1 MDSTHSV
8 GPPPTP
14 RYPRAT
20 CWLIAMA
27 ALLLAGG
34 LCALALFLP
43 PINLPERILA
53 LSYTP
58 LTTDAPAIALDERL
72 TISLPSG
79 QASSDFAIKLDSAQP
94 DLLDQALSRLPAHL
108 SAYAAPHL
116 LDSRGTAPAALHIDL
131 SLPDAAPPHLAL
143 YGWDGES
150 WRFIPAQRS
159 ERGLQGKADFVP
171 RALGGFA
178 QAAVPP
184 IVLIAQEVRQD
195 LDPAIADVADI
206 LSPAGLRPTANGGLI
221 GSLAPGGSAD
231 ADYLFMPLVR
241 NFVDPAAIDST
252 TVAALLADPTLRAAH
267 IRQLSDVASFNEFA
281 GMFIDYRGL
290 PRNLRTAF
298 AGFVRAL
305 ADELSAQGLRLG
317 VVIPASGD
325 ASAAY
330 DWAAIGAAADYVR
343 LRPLDD
349 PRAYAELD
357 ALLSRLSASIPRH
370 KLLLGINVLPA
381 RELAGELR
389 AVGWH
394 EAFAGLGDLVLES
407 AAARRDGSLSPG
419 AVFQAALDGYRARFG
434 YDAQSGATMLD
445 YVDDAGAT
453 ASRIWLTDAAALL
466 HHFAR
471 IESQAIG
478 GIAFDDLH
486 ALPNVDSLLPV
497 IGDYVAGRTQV
508 IAPSQFSARW
518 TIVGADG
525 IVSEVESPLD
535 AGLVATLDAPDGHYA
550 VNWSLVDELGVA
562 SARGGAVLPL
572 FRATATPTP
581 TPTPIPTPVPV
592 VSAPIVTTNPAPV
605 VSAPVP
611 VGNINIELGGQ
622 VTSVGNPRAINAMR
636 QAGMTWMK
644 IQVKYS
650 GSEDLHSM
658 IQQAHGQG
666 FKILISAVG
675 YPEDLARGG
684 AAYVSDFAHWL
695 GRVAAWGADAIE
707 VWNEPNLDREW
718 PQGQISGTAYAN
730 MLRAAYQQIKNA
742 NPDVLVISA
751 APAPTGAAIEG
762 RVVPDNTWLREVV
775 AAGGVDYMDCV
786 GVHYNEGIVPPGQS
800 TGDPRGD
807 EYYTRYFYS
816 GMLVGYL
823 SIIPDRPLCF
833 TEMGYVTSQGYG
845 PLPSGFAW
853 GAGTTVQQQA
863 DWLAQ
868 AAILASNSGSVRLFI
883 VWNIDFTRYD
893 SDPQGGYAIIRPDG
907 SCPAC
912 QTLAAAR

>member
-1 MDSTHSV
+1 MTKDSA
-8 GPPPTP
+8 PP

-43 PINLPERILA
+43 PISLPERILA

-58 LTTDAPAIALDERL
+58 LSSDAPAIALDERL
-72 TISLPSG
+72 TIALPSD
-79 QASSDFAIKLDSAQP
+79 QATTDFAIKLDSAQP

-116 LDSRGTAPAALHIDL
+116 LDSRGAAPAALHIDL
-131 SLPDAAPPHLAL
+131 SLPNAAPPHLAL

-159 ERGLQGKADFVP
+159 ERGLQGQADFVP
-171 RALGGFA
+171 RALGSFV
-178 QAAVPP
+178 QAASAP
-184 IVLIAQEVRQD
+184 IVLIAQEVQQD
-195 LDPAIADVADI
+195 LDPAIAAIANI
-206 LSPAGLRPTANGGLI
+206 LSPAGLRPTASGGLI
-221 GSLAPGGSAD
+221 GSLAPGGSVD

-241 NFVDPAAIDST
+241 NFVDPAAIDSA

-281 GMFIDYRGL
+281 GLFIDYRGL
-290 PRNLRTAF
+290 PLDLRAAF

-305 ADELSAQGLRLG
+305 ADEFSAQGLRLG

-330 DWAAIGAAADYVR
+330 DWAAIGAAADYVQ

-370 KLLLGINVLPA
+370 KLLLGISVRPA

-389 AVGWH
+389 PIGWH

-407 AAARRDGSLSPG
+407 AAARRDGSLPPG
-419 AVFQAALDGYRARFG
+419 AVFQAALDGYQARFS
-434 YDAQSGATMLD
+434 YDAQSGATTLD
-445 YVDDAGAT
+445 YVDAAGVT

-497 IGDYVAGRTQV
+497 IGDYVVGRTRV

-518 TIVGADG
+518 TIAGAG
-525 IVSEVESPLD
+525 GVVSAVESPLD

-562 SARGGAVLPL
+562 SVRGGAVLPL

-581 TPTPIPTPVPV
+581 TPTPLPTPVPV

-622 VTSVGNPRAINAMR
+622 VTSVGSSRAINAMR

-658 IQQAHGQG
+658 IQQAHEQG

-675 YPEDLARGG
+675 YPEELGRGG
-684 AAYVSDFAHWL
+684 AGYVSDFAHWL

-730 MLRAAYQQIKNA
+730 MLRAAYQQIKAA
-742 NPDVLVISA
+742 NPNVLVISA
-751 APAPTGAAIEG
+751 APAPTGTDFPG
-762 RVVPDNTWLREVV
+762 RVMPDNTWLRELV

-786 GVHYNEGIVPPGQS
+786 GVHYNEGIIPPGQS
-800 TGDPRGD
+800 TGDPRD
-807 EYYTRYFYS
+807 NYYTRYFYS
-816 GMLVGYL
+816 GMLFGYL
-823 SIIPDRPLCF
+823 SIIPNRPLCF
-833 TEMGYVTSQGYG
+833 TELGYVTSQGYG

>member
-1 MDSTHSV
+1 MTKDSAA
-8 GPPPTP
+8 P

-34 LCALALFLP
+34 LCALALYLP
-43 PINLPERILA
+43 PISLPERILA
-53 LSYTP
+53 RSYTP
-58 LTTDAPAIALDERL
+58 LTTDAPAITLDERL
-72 TISLPSG
+72 TISLPSD
-79 QASSDFAIKLDSAQP
+79 QTTSDFAIKLGSAQP
-94 DLLDQALSRLPAHL
+94 DLLDLALSRLPAHL

-116 LDSRGTAPAALHIDL
+116 LDSRGAAPATLHIDL
-131 SLPDAAPPHLAL
+131 SLPNAAPPHLAL
-143 YGWDGES
+143 YGWDGET

-159 ERGLQGKADFVP
+159 ERGLQGRADFVP
-171 RALGGFA
+171 RALGSFA
-178 QAAVPP
+178 QAAAPP
-184 IVLIAQEVRQD
+184 IVLVAQEVHQD
-195 LDPAIADVADI
+195 LVPAIADIADI

-241 NFVDPAAIDST
+241 NFVDPAAIDSA
-252 TVAALLADPTLRAAH
+252 TVAALLSEPSLRAAH

-281 GMFIDYRGL
+281 GLFIDYRGL
-290 PRNLRTAF
+290 SLDLRAAF
-298 AGFVRAL
+298 SGFVRAL
-305 ADELSAQGLRLG
+305 ADAFSARDLRLG
-317 VVIPASGD
+317 IVIPASADPG
-325 ASAAY
+325 AAY
-330 DWAAIGAAADYVR
+330 DWAAIGATADYVQ

-349 PRAYAELD
+349 RRATAKLD
-357 ALLSRLSASIPRH
+357 ALLSRLTAFIPRH
-370 KLLLGINVLPA
+370 KLLLGINVSPA
-381 RELAGELR
+381 RELSGELR
-389 AVGWH
+389 PVDWH
-394 EAFAGLGDLVLES
+394 DAFAGLGDLVLES
-407 AAARRDGSLSPG
+407 DFARRDGSLPPG
-419 AVFQAALDGYRARFG
+419 AVFHAALDGYRARFG
-434 YDAQSGATMLD
+434 YDTQSGATVLD
-445 YVDDAGAT
+445 YMDEAGALV
-453 ASRIWLTDAAALL
+453 SRIWLTDAAALL

-471 IESQAIG
+471 IKPQAIG
-478 GIAFDDLH
+478 GVAFDDLPAVPH
-486 ALPNVDSLLPV
+486 VESLLDT
-497 IGDYVAGRTQV
+497 IHDYVAGQTRIV
-508 IAPSQFSARW
+508 APSQFSARW
-518 TIVGADG
+518 TIAGAGGMVGEVSSRPDAD
-525 IVSEVESPLD
+525 
-535 AGLVATLDAPDGHYA
+535 LVATLDAPDGHYA
-550 VNWSLVDELGVA
+550 INWSLVDEFGNA

-592 VSAPIVTTNPAPV
+592 VSAPIVITNPASV

-611 VGNINIELGGQ
+611 VGSINIELGGQ
-622 VTSVGNPRAINAMR
+622 VQEHSLSSPRAINAMR
-636 QAGMTWMK
+636 QAGMTWVK
-644 IQVKYS
+644 VQVKYS

-675 YPEDLARGG
+675 YPDDLGRGG
-684 AAYVSDFAHWL
+684 AGYVSDFAHWL

-718 PQGQISGTAYAN
+718 PQGQISGTAYAD
-730 MLRAAYQQIKNA
+730 MLRAAYQQIKAA
-742 NPDVLVISA
+742 NPNVLVISA

-786 GVHYNEGIVPPGQS
+786 GVHYNEGIVPPSQS

-853 GAGTTVQQQA
+853 GANTTVQQQA

-868 AAILASNSGSVRLFI
+868 AAILASNSGAVRLFI

>member
-1 MDSTHSV
+1 MTKDSA
-8 GPPPTP
+8 PP

-34 LCALALFLP
+34 LCSLALFLP
-43 PINLPERILA
+43 PISLPERILA

-58 LTTDAPAIALDERL
+58 LTADSPAIALDERL
-72 TISLPSG
+72 TIALPSD
-79 QASSDFAIKLDSAQP
+79 QATSDFAIKLDSAQP

-108 SAYAAPHL
+108 SAYAAPYL

-131 SLPDAAPPHLAL
+131 SLPADAPPHLAL
-143 YGWDGES
+143 VGWDGES

-159 ERGLQGKADFVP
+159 ERGLQGRADFVP
-171 RALGGFA
+171 RALGSFA
-178 QAAVPP
+178 QAAAPP
-184 IVLIAQEVRQD
+184 IVLIGQEVRQD
-195 LDPAIADVADI
+195 LDPAIAAIADI
-206 LSPAGLRPTANGGLI
+206 LSPAGLRPTASGGLI
-221 GSLAPGGSAD
+221 GSLAPGGSVD

-241 NFVDPAAIDST
+241 NFVDPAAIDSA

-267 IRQLSDVASFNEFA
+267 VRQLSDIASFNEFA
-281 GMFIDYRGL
+281 GLFIDYRGL
-290 PRNLRTAF
+290 PLDLRAAF

-305 ADELSAQGLRLG
+305 ADEFSAQGLRLG

-330 DWAAIGAAADYVR
+330 DWAAIGAATDYVQ

-349 PRAYAELD
+349 PRAYAEVD
-357 ALLSRLSASIPRH
+357 ALLSRLTASIPRH
-370 KLLLGINVLPA
+370 KLLLGISVRPA

-407 AAARRDGSLSPG
+407 AAARRDGSLPPG
-419 AVFQAALDGYRARFG
+419 AVFQAALDGYRARFS
-434 YDAQSGATMLD
+434 YDAQSGATTLD
-445 YVDDAGAT
+445 YVDAAGVT

-486 ALPNVDSLLPV
+486 AVPNVDSLLPV
-497 IGDYVAGRTQV
+497 IGDYVAGRTRV

-518 TIVGADG
+518 TIAGADG
-525 IVSEVESPLD
+525 IVSAVESPLD

-562 SARGGAVLPL
+562 SARGGVVLPL

-622 VTSVGNPRAINAMR
+622 VTSVGSPRAINAMR

-675 YPEDLARGG
+675 YPEELGRGG
-684 AAYVSDFAHWL
+684 AGYVSDFAHWL

-730 MLRAAYQQIKNA
+730 MLRAAYQQIKAA
-742 NPDVLVISA
+742 NPNVLVISA
-751 APAPTGAAIEG
+751 APAPTGTDLPG
-762 RVVPDNTWLREVV
+762 RVMPDNTWLREVV

-786 GVHYNEGIVPPGQS
+786 GVHYNEGIIPPSQS
-800 TGDPRGD
+800 TGDPRD
-807 EYYTRYFYS
+807 NYYTRYFYS
-816 GMLVGYL
+816 GMLIGYL

-845 PLPSGFAW
+845 ALPSGFAW
-853 GAGTTVQQQA
+853 GANTTVQQQA

>member
-1 MDSTHSV
+1 MTKDSS
-8 GPPPTP
+8 PP

-43 PINLPERILA
+43 PISLPERILA

-58 LTTDAPAIALDERL
+58 LTAGSPAIALDERL
-72 TISLPSG
+72 TIALPSD
-79 QASSDFAIKLDSAQP
+79 QTTSYFAIKLESARP

-131 SLPDAAPPHLAL
+131 SLPNAAPPHLAL
-143 YGWDGES
+143 VGWDGER

-159 ERGLQGKADFVP
+159 ERGLQGRADFVP
-171 RALGGFA
+171 RALGSFA
-178 QAAVPP
+178 QVASSP
-184 IVLIAQEVRQD
+184 IVLIAQEVQQD
-195 LDPAIADVADI
+195 LDPAIAAIADI

-221 GSLAPGGSAD
+221 GSLASGGSVD
-231 ADYLFMPLVR
+231 AGYLFMPLVR
-241 NFVDPAAIDST
+241 NFVDPAAIDSAT
-252 TVAALLADPTLRAAH
+252 IAALLADPTLRAAH
-267 IRQLSDVASFNEFA
+267 VRQLSDVASFNEFA
-281 GMFIDYRGL
+281 GLFIDYRGL
-290 PRNLRTAF
+290 PLDLRAAF

-305 ADELSAQGLRLG
+305 ADAFSAQGLRLG

-330 DWAAIGAAADYVR
+330 DWAAVGAAADYVQ

-349 PRAYAELD
+349 PRAYAEVD
-357 ALLSRLSASIPRH
+357 GLLSRLSASIPRH
-370 KLLLGINVLPA
+370 KLLLGISVQPA
-381 RELAGELR
+381 QEVAGELSPIS
-389 AVGWH
+389 WH

-407 AAARRDGSLSPG
+407 AAARHDGSLPPG

-453 ASRIWLTDAAALL
+453 ASRIWLTDAATLR

-478 GIAFDDLH
+478 GIAFYDLH
-486 ALPNVDSLLPV
+486 AIPVVDSLLES
-497 IGDYVAGRTQV
+497 IRDFVAQRARI

-518 TIVGADG
+518 TIAGADG
-525 IVSEVESPLD
+525 VVSEVESPPD

-550 VNWSLVDELGVA
+550 VNWSLVDERGVA

-581 TPTPIPTPVPV
+581 TPTPLPTPVPV

-611 VGNINIELGGQ
+611 VGNISIELGGQ
-622 VTSVGNPRAINAMR
+622 VQEHSLSNPRAINAMR

-695 GRVAAWGADAIE
+695 GRVASWGADAIE

-730 MLRAAYQQIKNA
+730 MLRSAYQQIKNA
-742 NPDVLVISA
+742 NPNVLVISA
-751 APAPTGAAIEG
+751 APAPTGTDLPG
-762 RVVPDNTWLREVV
+762 RVMPDNTWLRELV

-786 GVHYNEGIVPPGQS
+786 GVHYNEGIVPPSQS
-800 TGDPRGD
+800 TGDPRD
-807 EYYTRYFYS
+807 NYYTRYFYS
-816 GMLVGYL
+816 GMLIGYL

-833 TEMGYVTSQGYG
+833 TELGYVTSQGYG

-853 GAGTTVQQQA
+853 GANTTVQQQA